1 MKARFSPKRKTP
13 AFYVALLAVVVALMF
28 MLKQCSSRS
37 VFHSVEASPSGGDTI
52 DVAVE
57 YSPLLLYRYDD
68 TIGGLNYDMI
78 RLIASREGLTL
89 KFHPVTA
96 IPEAL
101 DGLDKGLYDI
111 VIGDL
116 AGTAYFQERYIVTE
130 PVYIDRQVLVQI
142 NDSNMVRSTLDLGGM
157 DVWVPA
163 NASVINRLSN
173 LSAEIGDS
181 IMVHEDAE
189 YGAEQL
195 VMLVATGEIERAVV
209 NETVAQAV
217 GADYPQLDVGTR
229 VSFSQ
234 FQPWILNKNDS
245 VLAQRLDTAIVHFK
259 LTPEYKE
266 LLRRY
271 SLR

>member
-1 MKARFSPKRKTP
+1 M
-13 AFYVALLAVVVALMF
+13 
-28 MLKQCSSRS
+28 
-37 VFHSVEASPSGGDTI
+37 
-52 DVAVE
+52 
-57 YSPLLLYRYDD
+57 
-68 TIGGLNYDMI
+68 
-78 RLIASREGLTL
+78 
-89 KFHPVTA
+89 
-96 IPEAL
+96 
-101 DGLDKGLYDI
+101 
-111 VIGDL
+111 IGDL

-142 NDSNMVRSTLDLGGM
+142 KDSNMVRSTLDLGGM